1 MLLGGNTLSEPFVSQ
16 RLCVV
21 LFALCVI
28 FPVSYTPKNKSRG
41 LFQQNLHSSIR
52 VAFIGTMYSS
62 FRPLEVGVTEP
73 FIIFLADDS
82 LGASI

>member
-1 MLLGGNTLSEPFVSQ
+1 MLLGGNTLSESFVSPIRQ
-16 RLCVV
+16 
-21 LFALCVI
+21 
-28 FPVSYTPKNKSRG
+28 KNKSRG

-73 FIIFLADDS
+73 FINFLADDS